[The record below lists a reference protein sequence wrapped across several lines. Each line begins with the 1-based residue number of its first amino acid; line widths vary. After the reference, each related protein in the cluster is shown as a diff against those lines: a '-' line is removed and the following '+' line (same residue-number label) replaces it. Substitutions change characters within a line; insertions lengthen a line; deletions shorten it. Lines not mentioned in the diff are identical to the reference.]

1 MSKEFRHIV
10 RIAETDLDGTLKIN
24 HALSKIKGI
33 GIGLADI
40 VVKKAGVTPQ
50 ARIGFLSETET
61 EKLEDIIK
69 KPGKYGLPSW
79 VLNRSK
85 DIQTGKDSHLVG
97 SELTLQ
103 IKNDIEEMKKIRSW
117 KGYRHAYGL
126 KVRGQRTKVTGRTG
140 KAVGVK
146 KKVLVER
153 AKAKEKA
160 AA

>member
-10 RIAETDLDGTLKIN
+10 RIVETDLDGTLKIN
-24 HALSKIKGI
+24 HALSLIKGI

-40 VVKKAGVTPQ
+40 VIKKAGVSPD
-50 ARIGFLSETET
+50 ARTGFLSETEI
-61 EKLEDIIK
+61 EKLEDVIR

-79 VLNRSK
+79 VLNRPK
-85 DIQTGKDSHLVG
+85 DAETGKDLHLVG
-97 SELTLQ
+97 SDLTLQ
-103 IKNDIEEMKKIRSW
+103 IKKDIEEMKKIRSW
-117 KGYRHAYGL
+117 RGYRHAYGL

-146 KKVLVER
+146 KKTLIER
-153 AKAKEKA
+153 AKEKA

>member
-10 RIAETDLDGTLKIN
+10 RIAETDLEGTLKIN
-24 HALSKIKGI
+24 HALSLIKGV
-33 GIGLADI
+33 GLGLADI
-40 VVKKAGVTPQ
+40 AVKKAGVSPE
-50 ARIGFLSETET
+50 ARIGFLSETDI
-61 EKLEDIIK
+61 EKLEDVIR

-79 VLNRSK
+79 LLNRPK
-85 DIQTGKDSHLVG
+85 DAETGKDLHLVG
-97 SELTLQ
+97 SDLTLQ

-117 KGYRHAYGL
+117 RGYRHAYGL

-146 KKVLVER
+146 KKTLMER
-153 AKAKEKA
+153 AKEKA

>member
-24 HALSKIKGI
+24 HALSLIKGV

-40 VVKKAGVTPQ
+40 IIKKAEVNPE
-50 ARIGFLSETET
+50 ARTGFLSEAEI
-61 EKLEDIIK
+61 EKLEDVIR

-79 VLNRSK
+79 VLNRPK
-85 DIQTGKDSHLVG
+85 DLETGKDLHLVG
-97 SELTLQ
+97 PDLTLQ

-117 KGYRHAYGL
+117 RGYRHAYGL

-146 KKVLVER
+146 KKALIER
-153 AKAKEKA
+153 AREKA
-160 AA
+160 AAA

>member
-24 HALSKIKGI
+24 HALSLIKGV
-33 GIGLADI
+33 GIGLADVI
-40 VVKKAGVTPQ
+40 IKKAGVSPE
-50 ARIGFLSETET
+50 ARIGFLSEPEI

-69 KPGKYGLPSW
+69 KPGKYSLPGW
-79 VLNRSK
+79 LLNRSK
-85 DIQTGKDSHLVG
+85 DIQTGKDLHLVG
-97 SELTLQ
+97 SDLTLQ

-117 KGYRHAYGL
+117 RGYRHAYGL

-146 KKVLVER
+146 KKALIER
-153 AKAKEKA
+153 AREKA
-160 AA
+160 AAA